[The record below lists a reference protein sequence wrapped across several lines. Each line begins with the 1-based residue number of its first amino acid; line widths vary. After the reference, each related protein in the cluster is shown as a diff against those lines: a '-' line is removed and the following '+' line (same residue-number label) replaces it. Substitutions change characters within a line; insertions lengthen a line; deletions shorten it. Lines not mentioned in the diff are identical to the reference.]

1 MPAFRIAVD
10 DEVIA
15 TVDTTG
21 MAVIDIR
28 VTSMR
33 TWQPRATLEVAGL
46 PVDAPTDTRASIYF
60 VTEYQLVAGQRVTV
74 ELLTAGATSPAG
86 KTAAELYPDDP
97 PYAPTDFSPAPAAQA
112 DLAARPVFHDSFEFS
127 FTASTGTTAAA
138 HTPAGH
144 EGVSFNILWP
154 YLDENEAHM
163 SVRSHGPFLSA
174 EHPGAVYVR
183 EKLHVGG
190 SLTYTVG

>member
-1 MPAFRIAVD
+1 MPAFRLAVD
-10 DEVIA
+10 DRVVA

-46 PVDAPTDTRASIYF
+46 PVDAPPDTRASIYF
-60 VTEYQLVAGQRVTV
+60 VTDYKLVAGQRVMV
-74 ELLTAGATSPAG
+74 ELLTAGATYPAG

-97 PYAPTDFSPAPAAQA
+97 QYESTDFSPTPASQA
-112 DLAARPVFHDSFEFS
+112 DHAARPVFHDSFGFS
-127 FTASTGTTAAA
+127 FTASTGTTVAA

-144 EGVSFNILWP
+144 EGVSLNILWP
-154 YLDENEAHM
+154 YLDENEAHL

-174 EHPGAVYVR
+174 EHPGAAYVL
-183 EKLHVGG
+183 EKLRVGG